1 MTITTILA
9 AAMATATLSGAD
21 AAEQKRPE
29 WATETVPDTVVTLVE
44 LAADTEDDDR
54 RKRLL
59 REAETHARAAIAEE
73 SEGAG
78 DIGRR
83 YALAVI
89 LGLRANAE
97 GGRNKVQVAAALS
110 DELDVILA
118 VEPEHPG
125 ARHMLGR
132 LHAGIRRMG
141 RVSRWLA
148 SKMEG
153 GDVLSRATWES
164 AEENLAFAEEHAPH
178 IADHHL
184 QLALLYRD
192 TGRPELAA
200 EEVAHA
206 LEFEPRNA
214 LEVAVRDEALRI
226 RSELGQ

>member
-1 MTITTILA
+1 MTITTMLVA
-9 AAMATATLSGAD
+9 ATLTATLSPD
-21 AAEQKRPE
+21 AADQNRPE
-29 WATETVPDTVVTLVE
+29 WASEAVPDTIVTLVE
-44 LAADTEDDDR
+44 RAADTDDEDE

-59 REAETHARAAIAEE
+59 REAEMHARASIDDEPASAD
-73 SEGAG
+73 

-83 YALAVI
+83 YALAVV

-97 GGRNKVQVAAALS
+97 GGRTKVQAAAALS
-110 DELDVILA
+110 EELNVILA

-148 SKMEG
+148 TKVMG
-153 GDVLSRATWES
+153 GEALESATWRS
-164 AEENLAFAEEHAPH
+164 AEDNLVFAEQRAPNV
-178 IADHHL
+178 ADHHL

-200 EEVAHA
+200 EEVAHT
-206 LEFEPRNA
+206 LEFQPLNA
-214 LEVAVRDEALRI
+214 LEVAVRDEALRV